1 MEQLKNLIIG
11 VIIFICSFILIVG
24 ILIGK
29 YGFVGVIYA
38 LALTGFLWLISKIFI

>member
-1 MEQLKNLIIG
+1 MEQLQRLIFG
-11 VIIFICSFILIVG
+11 AIIFICFFIFIVG

-38 LALTGFLWLISKIFI
+38 LAMTGFLWLISKIFI

>member
-1 MEQLKNLIIG
+1 MEQLQGCIFGL
-11 VIIFICSFILIVG
+11 IIFICSFILIVG

-38 LALTGFLWLISKIFI
+38 LAITGFLWLISKIFI